1 MNFTIN
7 IQSRTLNKSPDFLR
21 LIERIRQCLRE
32 REITKE
38 QQQSRKIYSILH
50 YIEHLKRCMND
61 NPLIGRALFRFYN
74 TIKNFS
80 SQNNR
85 THRKFLYKFFEY

>member
-1 MNFTIN
+1 MNFTVDIKPH
-7 IQSRTLNKSPDFLR
+7 TLNKSPNFIDLV
-21 LIERIRQCLRE
+21 ERIRQCVRE

-38 QQQSRKIYSILH
+38 QRRTKTYSTIH
-50 YIEHLKRCMND
+50 YIEHIKRCIND

-80 SQNNR
+80 FQNNR
-85 THRKFLYKFFEY
+85 MKKKKFFFL